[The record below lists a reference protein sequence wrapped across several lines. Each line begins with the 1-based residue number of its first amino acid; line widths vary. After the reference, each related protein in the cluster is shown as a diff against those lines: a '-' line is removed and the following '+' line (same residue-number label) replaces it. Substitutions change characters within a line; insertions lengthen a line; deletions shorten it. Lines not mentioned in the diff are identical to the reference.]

1 MAGLAFLKKIVI
13 SSMFLAGIP
22 TILVI
27 ILIPSFGSKYK
38 LSIEPAIKGYTHVVY
53 SDMNSDGVSE
63 MVYSAKGLPYYYI
76 AVKDDNLHIYD
87 QWNLADSLD
96 PILSDYFIGN
106 FDHDRYNEI
115 YVFTHKEDSLF
126 LNVNEIL
133 EHSGTKL
140 ERMFITK
147 IGYLNGQVTSV
158 LRPAGFFDENGDGK
172 DELYFGISS
181 AFHSGPRK
189 LYCFNLVDKSL
200 KSSEFMGNICINPKM
215 HDADGDQRP
224 EIFGTL
230 TASGNYR
237 TNVPYSDSSTW
248 FMVFD
253 DHLNFKFPPPEFP
266 GFANSLEINAYKNGT
281 TKGYVLVHW
290 VGGADTTVLKS
301 RIMIYS
307 SEGKLLRYRLLS
319 DLGCYKYVSPFVLD
333 NGRSDRI
340 YLVENKI
347 IELNDQLEVVRTKEL
362 PFQSVIN
369 PFQVDI
375 NDDGEDEFLIYS
387 GEEERLIVYSGE
399 LQKIAEQRIKTPDA
413 LWKFS
418 QYISGNHEHKLFM
431 SSGDSGYF
439 LQLIKKPYYHLSF
452 LAYPGIYLVLFIFI
466 IIIKRIN
473 TWQIEQKESL
483 KRRLVTLQ
491 LQGIKSQLDPH
502 FTFNT
507 LNSVASLIYLED
519 REAAYDYMN
528 KFTQLLRG
536 MLNDAERIYRSVREE
551 LEFVITYLDLE
562 KLRFGE
568 KLKYDIE
575 IGEGVSQDEQV
586 PKLVLHTF
594 AENAVKHGIMP
605 SAEGGTLKIRIDKEK
620 DYLKI
625 IVEDNGIGRAKA
637 EGHSTSTGKGLKIT
651 GEFYDI
657 LNQINKKPIK
667 HLITD
672 LYNESGDPAG
682 TRVAV
687 WVPVDIGQDKRQKT
701 KV

>member
-1 MAGLAFLKKIVI
+1 MKGLAFLKRIII
-13 SSMFLAGIP
+13 SSMFLACLP

-27 ILIPSFGSKYK
+27 IFLPSFGSKYK
-38 LSIEPAIKGYTHVVY
+38 LSVKPEGKLSGQSVY
-53 SDMNSDGVSE
+53 ADMNSEGISE
-63 MVYSAKGLPYYYI
+63 LVYSAKGLPYYYI
-76 AVKDDNLHIYD
+76 AVKDNNFHIYD

-96 PILSDYFIGN
+96 PLLSDFFIGN
-106 FDHDRYNEI
+106 FDHDRYKEI

-133 EHSGTKL
+133 EHSGTKQ

-172 DELYFGISS
+172 DELYFSISS
-181 AFHSGPRK
+181 AFHTGPRK

-200 KSSEFMGNICINPKM
+200 KSSGFAGNICINPKM
-215 HDADGDQRP
+215 FDADGDERP

-253 DHLNFKFPPPEFP
+253 DHLNFKFPPTEFP

-281 TKGYVLVHW
+281 TRGYVLVHW

-307 SEGKLLRYRLLS
+307 PKGKLVRYRLLS
-319 DLGCYKYVSPFVLD
+319 DLGCYKYVYPFIFD
-333 NGRSDRI
+333 HGHSDRI

-347 IELNDQLEVVRTKEL
+347 IELNDQLEVVRKTRL
-362 PFQSVIN
+362 PFHS
-369 PFQVDI
+369 PFTPYQVDI

-387 GEEERLIVYSGE
+387 GEEERLIAYSGG

-418 QYISGNHEHKLFM
+418 QYISGSHEHKLFM

-452 LAYPGIYLVLFIFI
+452 LAYPGIYFVFFLFIVV
-466 IIIKRIN
+466 IKRIN
-473 TWQIEQKESL
+473 TWQVEQKESL

-551 LEFVITYLDLE
+551 LDFVITYLDLE

-568 KLKYDIE
+568 KLKYNIE

-605 SAEGGTLKIRIDKEK
+605 GAEGGTLKIRIEKEK

-625 IVEDNGIGRAKA
+625 TIEDNGIGRERA

-682 TRVAV
+682 TRVEV
-687 WVPVDIGQDKRQKT
+687 WVPVDIEQDKR
-701 KV
+701 

>member
-1 MAGLAFLKKIVI
+1 MKGLAFLKRIII

-27 ILIPSFGSKYK
+27 MFLPSFGSKYK
-38 LSIEPAIKGYTHVVY
+38 LSVVPAGKIPLHLVY
-53 SDMNSDGVSE
+53 SDMNSDGISE
-63 MVYSAKGLPYYYI
+63 MVYSAKGLPYFYV

-96 PILSDYFIGN
+96 PILSDFFIGN
-106 FDHDRYNEI
+106 FDHDRFKEI
-115 YVFTHKEDSLF
+115 YVFTHKGDSLF
-126 LNVNEIL
+126 LNVNELL
-133 EHSGTKL
+133 EPSGTKL
-140 ERMFITK
+140 ERIFVTK
-147 IGYLNGQVTSV
+147 IGYVRGEVTSV
-158 LRPAGFFDENGDGK
+158 LYPAGFFDEDSDGK
-172 DELYFGISS
+172 DELYFSISS

-189 LYCFNLVDKSL
+189 LYCFNLIDKSL
-200 KSSEFMGNICINPKM
+200 KSSQFTGNICLFPKM
-215 HDADGDQRP
+215 KDVDGDQRP
-224 EIFGTL
+224 EIFGTM

-237 TNVPYSDSSTW
+237 ANIPFSDSSTW

-253 DHLNFKFPPPEFP
+253 DHLNFKFSPTEFP
-266 GFANSLEINAYKNGT
+266 GFANSLEINAFNNGS

-290 VGGADTTVLKS
+290 VGGADTTVLKP

-307 SEGKLLRYRLLS
+307 PEGKIIIYRLLS
-319 DLGCYKYVSPFVLD
+319 DLGCHKNVYPFVFEH
-333 NGRSDRI
+333 GHSDRI
-340 YLVENKI
+340 YLVEDKI
-347 IELNDQLEVVRTKEL
+347 IELNDKLEVVNKTAL
-362 PFQSVIN
+362 PFHSAIN
-369 PFQVDI
+369 TYQVDI

-387 GEEERLIVYSGE
+387 GDEEKLVAYSGG
-399 LQKIAEQRIKTPDA
+399 LQKIAEQRIKIPGS
-413 LWKFS
+413 LWNFS
-418 QYISGNHEHKLFM
+418 QYISSSHEHKLFM
-431 SSGDSGYF
+431 ISGDSGYF
-439 LQLIKKPYYHLSF
+439 LTVSKKQFYHLTF
-452 LAYPGIYLVLFIFI
+452 LAYPGIYSMFFLFI
-466 IIIKRIN
+466 IIVKRIN
-473 TWQIEQKESL
+473 TYQVEQKESL

-519 REAAYDYMN
+519 RETAYDYMN

-536 MLNDAERIYRSVREE
+536 MINDAERIYRSLKEE
-551 LEFVITYLDLE
+551 LDFVTTYLDLE

-568 KLKYDIE
+568 KLQYEIE
-575 IGEGVSQDEQV
+575 IGEGVSQTEQV

-594 AENAVKHGIMP
+594 AENAIKHGIMP
-605 SAEGGTLKIRIDKEK
+605 SEEGGVLKIRVNSEH
-620 DYLKI
+620 DYLKLTI
-625 IVEDNGIGRAKA
+625 EDNGIGRARA

-682 TRVAV
+682 TRVEV
-687 WVPVDIGQDKRQKT
+687 WVPKDQEQDKRYKL
-701 KV
+701 